1 MFCEVPGLL
10 LLLLLFFFFYLLL
23 LLLFFFF
30 FVISARQLTRVH
42 FLHSFFL
49 KCCLHSLIEFKEY
62 KILACNPLKASK
74 TLEKEQKQTKSR
86 KHTNKKI
93 IKTIQAILQYQQKT
107 NKTVLR
113 ESWWRGPYFLKSLVM
128 YCSFFETRGVLA

>member
-23 LLLFFFF
+23 LLLFFFFFFFF

-93 IKTIQAILQYQQKT
+93 IKTIQAIPTK
-107 NKTVLR
+107 NKQNSSQRILVEGTLLSEESGNVL
-113 ESWWRGPYFLKSLVM
+113 
-128 YCSFFETRGVLA
+128 